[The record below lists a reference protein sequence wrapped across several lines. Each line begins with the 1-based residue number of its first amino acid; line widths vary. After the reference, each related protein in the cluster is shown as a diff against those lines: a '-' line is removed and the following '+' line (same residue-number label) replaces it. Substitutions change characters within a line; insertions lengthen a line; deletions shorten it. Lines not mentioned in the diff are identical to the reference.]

1 MDSRPAGLLIV
12 AAGAVLI
19 LIGLAVIAGGFGW
32 FGRMPGDI
40 RIERGGTRIY
50 MPIGS
55 MIVVSIVLSLLLSLL
70 RRFF

>member
-1 MDSRPAGLLIV
+1 MDSRPVGLLIV

-19 LIGLAVIAGGFGW
+19 LIGLVVIAGGFGW